1 MFIRSATNDDHESL
15 CEIDTAALTDGGRR
29 DQIRKWLGSACC
41 FVVEIQGRVAAYGVL
56 THNFFGYPFIEMVMV
71 GSSYRRQGL
80 GAAIVRHFQ
89 SVIAGPK
96 LFSSTNMSNRAMQ
109 ELFNKLGFEPS
120 GRIDNLDEGDPEIIF
135 YYASANRR
143 SENSEF

>member
-1 MFIRSATNDDHESL
+1 MFIRSATNDDHEAL
-15 CEIDTAALTDGGRR
+15 CEIDTVVLTSEERR

-41 FVVEIQGRVAAYGVL
+41 FVVEIQGRAAAYGVL
-56 THNFFGYPFIEMVMV
+56 THHFFGYPFIEMVMV
-71 GSSYRRQGL
+71 GSRYRRQGL

-89 SVIAGPK
+89 SVITGPK

-109 ELFNKLGFEPS
+109 QLFTKLGFEPS

-135 YYASANRR
+135 CYLSAEGRHG
-143 SENSEF
+143 NSQF